1 MRTVGYSDPKM
12 MWAVVASQSRT
23 PFSMA
28 YRWVANSEDEMAKC
42 FTNELNTNER
52 IPNPPKGD
60 AIVS

>member
-1 MRTVGYSDPKM
+1 MSNNDDTAGNEM
-12 MWAVVASQSRT
+12 AT
-23 PFSMA
+23 MA

-42 FTNELNTNER
+42 FTNERNTNER